1 MLTRGQ
7 KSCILRLSMYKINIR
22 RIELKKILA
31 VITAFM
37 VIGASVLYN
46 KNFLSVANAG
56 TFTSRS
62 VTITDSRA
70 SATAVTYA
78 YAFTTTATTSIKQID
93 FKFCTQAGAWGD
105 TCTAPTGLST
115 SSTTRDADNLAG
127 TGRTDS
133 QPAANS
139 FRTVVTTPSTQSTQA
154 VTFSIGGMVNP
165 STTNATV
172 FARIITYSDTGTT
185 EIDSGEAAL
194 AILTT
199 TSVAVSATVL
209 ENFSF
214 ALAGVNSGG
223 TVNGATTDIT
233 TAAATIPFGTLA
245 SGDPNIGAHDVTV
258 TTNAGSGYV
267 VTAKALADPPLTS
280 SSSNIDYFSGTYA
293 SPATWSSP
301 NGSSQSVNTGF
312 FGYTTED
319 TAHSGFQSNKWAR
332 ADTTARAIVTNTG
345 AASAE
350 TTRIGWQAEVNA
362 LQPAGSYTGT
372 ILLVATPTY

>member
-1 MLTRGQ
+1 MRNRFVLRSKRLAALVLTLTLFFVGAFYRLA
-7 KSCILRLSMYKINIR
+7 ILSP
-22 RIELKKILA
+22 
-31 VITAFM
+31 V
-37 VIGASVLYN
+37 
-46 KNFLSVANAG
+46 NAG

-70 SATAVTYA
+70 SATSVTYA
-78 YAFTTTATTSIKQID
+78 YAFTTTVTTSIKQID
-93 FKFCTQAGAWGD
+93 FKFCTQAGAWAD
-105 TCTAPTGLST
+105 TCTAPTGLTTASA
-115 SSTTRDADNLAG
+115 TRDSDNIAG

-139 FRTVVTTPSTQSTQA
+139 FRTVITTPASQATQA
-154 VTFSIGGMVNP
+154 VTFSIGGMTNP

-214 ALAGVNSGG
+214 AIAGVNSGG

-245 SGDPNIGAHDVTV
+245 SADPNIGAHDVTV
-258 TTNAGSGYV
+258 TTNAGSGYIV
-267 VTAKALADPPLTS
+267 SAKALADPPLS
-280 SSSNIDYFSGTYA
+280 SGSNNIDYFSATYA
-293 SPATWSSP
+293 SPAAWSSP
-301 NGSSQSVNTGF
+301 NGSSQNVNTGF

-332 ADTTARAIVTNTG
+332 ADTTARAIVTNSA

-372 ILLVATPTY
+372 IILVATPTY

>member
-1 MLTRGQ
+1 MSNRLAHLSKRFAAILLTITLLFVGAF
-7 KSCILRLSMYKINIR
+7 YK
-22 RIELKKILA
+22 LA
-31 VITAFM
+31 V
-37 VIGASVLYN
+37 
-46 KNFLSVANAG
+46 LSPVNAG
-56 TFTSRS
+56 TFTARS

-70 SATAVTYA
+70 AATAVTYA
-78 YAFTTTATTSIKQID
+78 YAFTTTVTTSIKQID
-93 FKFCTQAGAWGD
+93 FKFCTQAGAWAD
-105 TCTAPTGLST
+105 TCTAPTGLTT
-115 SSTTRDADNLAG
+115 SSATRDSDNIAG
-127 TGRTDS
+127 SGRTDS

-139 FRTVVTTPSTQSTQA
+139 FRTVITTPSTQSTQA
-154 VTFSIGGMVNP
+154 VTFNIGGMVNP
-165 STTNATV
+165 STTNTS
-172 FARIITYSDTGTT
+172 FYARIITWSDTGTT
-185 EIDSGEAAL
+185 EIDSGTAAF
-194 AILTT
+194 ATLTT

-223 TVNGATTDIT
+223 TVNSATTDIT
-233 TAAATIPFGTLA
+233 TAAATIPFGTLT

-258 TTNAGSGYV
+258 TTNAGSGYIV
-267 VTAKALADPPLTS
+267 SAKALADPPLS
-280 SSSNIDYFSGTYA
+280 SSSNNIDYFTGTYA

-301 NGSSQSVNTGF
+301 NGSSQNVNTGF

-332 ADTTARAIVTNTG
+332 ADTTARAIVTNSA

-372 ILLVATPTY
+372 IILVATPTY

>member
-1 MLTRGQ
+1 MYENIQ
-7 KSCILRLSMYKINIR
+7 NKSL
-22 RIELKKILA
+22 LKRFFA
-31 VITAFM
+31 VLTAFL
-37 VIGASVLYN
+37 VVGTSLLYN

-62 VTITDSRA
+62 VTISDSRA
-70 SATAVTYA
+70 SATSVSYA

-93 FKFCTQAGAWGD
+93 FKFCTQAGAWSD

-115 SSTTRDADNLAG
+115 SGTTRSSDNLAG
-127 TGRTDS
+127 SGRTDS

-154 VTFSIGGMVNP
+154 VTFTIAGMTNP
-165 STTNATV
+165 STTNTT
-172 FARIITYSDTGTT
+172 FYARIITWSDTGST
-185 EIDSGEAAL
+185 EIDSGTTAFAT
-194 AILTT
+194 LTT

-223 TVNGATTDIT
+223 TVNSATTDIT
-233 TAAATIPFGTLA
+233 TTASTIPFGTLA
-245 SGDPNIGAHDVTV
+245 TADPNIGAHDVTI
-258 TTNAGSGYV
+258 TTNAGSGYA
-267 VTAKALADPPLTS
+267 VTVKATADPPLTS
-280 SSSNIDYFSGTYA
+280 GSNNIDGFSGTYA

-301 NGSSQSVNTGF
+301 NGSAQNVNTGF
-312 FGYTTED
+312 FGYTTAD
-319 TAHSGFQSNKWAR
+319 TDHSGFQTNKWAGLE
-332 ADTTARAIVTNTG
+332 TTARSIVSNTA

-350 TTRIGWQAEVNA
+350 TTRIGWQAEINA

-372 ILLVATPTY
+372 VLLVATPTY